1 MKTDN
6 RQTGEGEDTLD
17 ACYSA
22 LPEKVQ
28 LWIMSLPIQPGD
40 LDAAS
45 LRISYSYEWTR
56 ELAFA
61 ETRQDEAEW
70 VEKEFNEPENF
81 TVVTDSQD
89 YEIPFDL
96 WRDHLKD
103 FEALISGESHIL

>member
-17 ACYSA
+17 VIKEF
-22 LPEKVQ
+22 LPQPVQ
-28 LWIMSLPIQPGD
+28 DWIKTLPIPPDDWGHI
-40 LDAAS
+40 AF
-45 LRISYSYEWTR
+45 RISYSYEWTR

-70 VEKEFNEPENF
+70 VEEEFNDPENF
-81 TVVTDSQD
+81 TVVTDSSD

-103 FEALISGESHIL
+103 FEKLIAEESHML